1 MSGAAPPTALRDEA
15 AKASAG
21 GRCTDPRSVCRAG
34 FAFTG
39 APVSLPA
46 AACRIAC
53 MPDQTISVRVPTTSA
68 NLGPGFDSL
77 GVALDW
83 TALLTVERLDTP
95 APEPFDPVGRMT
107 AQAVIAFF
115 EEAGERLAGLRVTY
129 KGDMPVG
136 RGLGMSAAARAA
148 GVVAANA
155 LLGSRLSLEALLPLA
170 VRLEGHGDNIIP
182 ALLGGLQVVVDDDG
196 VPIHMPVAVPDDLR
210 LALLIPEFDMP
221 TNESRKRLPESLTR
235 NQSVHNI
242 GRAALIVAA
251 ITGHRYDLLGV
262 ATQDILHQPARS
274 TLFPAMYPIFEAAR
288 AAGAHGVYLSGGG
301 STIAAFVSDHDDAV
315 TDAMREAAAAHGLQA
330 QTRVVAMT
338 STGAEVVSA

>member
-1 MSGAAPPTALRDEA
+1 
-15 AKASAG
+15 
-21 GRCTDPRSVCRAG
+21 
-34 FAFTG
+34 
-39 APVSLPA
+39 
-46 AACRIAC
+46 
-53 MPDQTISVRVPTTSA
+53 MPDRTITVRVPTTSA

-83 TALLTVERLDTP
+83 TALFTIHTQDQVAAEPSDPVERMVT
-95 APEPFDPVGRMT
+95 
-107 AQAVIAFF
+107 QAIAAFF
-115 EEAGERLAGLRVTY
+115 EAAGARLTGICVSCV
-129 KGDMPVG
+129 GDMPLG

-155 LLGSRLSLEALLPLA
+155 LLGGRLSMEELLPIA

-196 VPIHMPVAVPDDLR
+196 TPVHMPVAVPDDLR
-210 LALLIPEFDMP
+210 LALLIPAFDMP

-242 GRAALIVAA
+242 SRAALMVAA

-274 TLFPAMYPIFEAAR
+274 TLFPAMYPIFQAAR

-315 TDAMREAAAAHGLQA
+315 TGAMREAAAAHGLQA
-330 QTRVVAMT
+330 QTRVAGM
-338 STGAEVVSA
+338 SARGTEIVER